1 MVKSKKNKSKE
12 GAVLEVQSEDNL
24 KENIKLDLTLQEETK
39 TTNQESEE
47 KEEILSPEN
56 SNCLQEETVVD
67 KNNGKQENIEISE
80 NQSEEKVKRSISLR
94 KKFSFARKK
103 KSKNQEEEIK
113 MNGNHNKETNGSVK
127 RSQSLSEDKK
137 ESKIPLGKFRTLP
150 FKKKHMSASLDFE
163 SKNKVKDSGQ
173 DEWRMSGLLDTVAK
187 SNSVASVNAASRSS
201 VNETSPPIVALVPSP
216 RKEEKVGS

>member
-24 KENIKLDLTLQEETK
+24 KENIKLDLSLQEETK
-39 TTNQESEE
+39 ITNQESEE
-47 KEEILSPEN
+47 KEIQSPEN
-56 SNCLQEETVVD
+56 NDCLQEDTVVD
-67 KNNGKQENIEISE
+67 NNDKQENIEITE
-80 NQSEEKVKRSISLR
+80 NQSEEKVKRSVSLR

-103 KSKNQEEEIK
+103 KSKQNQEEEIK
-113 MNGNHNKETNGSVK
+113 MNGNHNKEANGSVK
-127 RSQSLSEDKK
+127 RSQSLSEGKK

-187 SNSVASVNAASRSS
+187 SNSVASLNAASRSS

>member
-24 KENIKLDLTLQEETK
+24 KENIKLDLSLQEETK

-47 KEEILSPEN
+47 KEIQSPEN
-56 SNCLQEETVVD
+56 NDCLQEDTVAD
-67 KNNGKQENIEISE
+67 NNDKQENIEISE

-103 KSKNQEEEIK
+103 KSKQNQEEEIK
-113 MNGNHNKETNGSVK
+113 MNGNHNKEANGSVK
-127 RSQSLSEDKK
+127 RSQSLSEGKK

-150 FKKKHMSASLDFE
+150 FKKKHMSGSLDFE

-187 SNSVASVNAASRSS
+187 SNSVASLNAASRSS

-216 RKEEKVGS
+216 RKEEKVGR

>member
-1 MVKSKKNKSKE
+1 MF
-12 GAVLEVQSEDNL
+12 
-24 KENIKLDLTLQEETK
+24 TK
-39 TTNQESEE
+39 D
-47 KEEILSPEN
+47 
-56 SNCLQEETVVD
+56 TVVD
-67 KNNGKQENIEISE
+67 NNDKQENIEITE

-103 KSKNQEEEIK
+103 KSKQNQEEEIK
-113 MNGNHNKETNGSVK
+113 MNGNHNKEANGSVK
-127 RSQSLSEDKK
+127 RSQSLSEGKK

-187 SNSVASVNAASRSS
+187 SNSVASLNAASRSS

>member
-24 KENIKLDLTLQEETK
+24 KENIKLDLSLQEETK

-47 KEEILSPEN
+47 NEIQSPEN
-56 SNCLQEETVVD
+56 NDCLQEDTVVD
-67 KNNGKQENIEISE
+67 NNDKQENIEITE

-103 KSKNQEEEIK
+103 KSKQNQEEEIK
-113 MNGNHNKETNGSVK
+113 MNGNHNKEANGSVK
-127 RSQSLSEDKK
+127 RSQSLSEGKK

-187 SNSVASVNAASRSS
+187 SNSVASLNAASRSS

>member
-24 KENIKLDLTLQEETK
+24 KENIKLDLSLQEETK
-39 TTNQESEE
+39 ITNQESEE
-47 KEEILSPEN
+47 KEIQSPEN
-56 SNCLQEETVVD
+56 NDCLQEDTVVD
-67 KNNGKQENIEISE
+67 NNDKQENIEITE

-103 KSKNQEEEIK
+103 KSKQNQEEEIK
-113 MNGNHNKETNGSVK
+113 MNGNHNKEANGSVK
-127 RSQSLSEDKK
+127 RSQSLSDGKK

-187 SNSVASVNAASRSS
+187 SNSVASLNAASRSS
-201 VNETSPPIVALVPSP
+201 VNEASPPIVALVPSP

>member
-39 TTNQESEE
+39 TTNQECEE
-47 KEEILSPEN
+47 KEIQSLQN
-56 SNCLQEETVVD
+56 NDCLEEDIVVD
-67 KNNGKQENIEISE
+67 NNDKQESIGITE

-103 KSKNQEEEIK
+103 KSKQNQEEEIK
-113 MNGNHNKETNGSVK
+113 MNGNHNKEANGSVK
-127 RSQSLSEDKK
+127 RSQSLSDGKK

-187 SNSVASVNAASRSS
+187 SNSVASLNAASRSS

>member
-39 TTNQESEE
+39 TTNQECEE
-47 KEEILSPEN
+47 KEIQSLQN
-56 SNCLQEETVVD
+56 NDCLEEDIVVD
-67 KNNGKQENIEISE
+67 NNDKQESIGITE

-103 KSKNQEEEIK
+103 KSKQNQEEEIK
-113 MNGNHNKETNGSVK
+113 MNGNHNKEANGSVK
-127 RSQSLSEDKK
+127 RSQSLSEGKK

-187 SNSVASVNAASRSS
+187 SNSVASLNAASRSS
-201 VNETSPPIVALVPSP
+201 VNEASPPIVALVPSP

>member
-39 TTNQESEE
+39 TTNQECEE
-47 KEEILSPEN
+47 KEIQSLQN
-56 SNCLQEETVVD
+56 NDCLEEDIVVD
-67 KNNGKQENIEISE
+67 NNDKQESIGITE

-103 KSKNQEEEIK
+103 KSKQNQEEEIK
-113 MNGNHNKETNGSVK
+113 MNGNHNKEANGSVK
-127 RSQSLSEDKK
+127 RSQSLSEGKK

-150 FKKKHMSASLDFE
+150 FKKKHMSGSLDFE

-187 SNSVASVNAASRSS
+187 SNSVASLNAASRSS

>member
-24 KENIKLDLTLQEETK
+24 KENIKLDLPLQEETK

-47 KEEILSPEN
+47 KEIQSPEN
-56 SNCLQEETVVD
+56 NDCLQEDTVAD
-67 KNNGKQENIEISE
+67 NNDKQENIEISE

-103 KSKNQEEEIK
+103 KSKQNQEEEIK
-113 MNGNHNKETNGSVK
+113 MNGNHNKEANGSVK
-127 RSQSLSEDKK
+127 RSQSLSEGKK

-150 FKKKHMSASLDFE
+150 FKKKHMSGSLDFE

-187 SNSVASVNAASRSS
+187 SNSVASLNAASRSS
-201 VNETSPPIVALVPSP
+201 VNETSSPIVALVPSP
-216 RKEEKVGS
+216 RKEEKVGR

>member
-24 KENIKLDLTLQEETK
+24 KENIKLDLSLQEETK
-39 TTNQESEE
+39 ITNQESEE
-47 KEEILSPEN
+47 KEIQSPEN
-56 SNCLQEETVVD
+56 NDCLQEDTVVD
-67 KNNGKQENIEISE
+67 NNDKQENIEITE

-103 KSKNQEEEIK
+103 KSKQNQEEEIK
-113 MNGNHNKETNGSVK
+113 MNGNHNKEANGSVK
-127 RSQSLSEDKK
+127 RSQSLSEGKK

-187 SNSVASVNAASRSS
+187 SNSVASLNAASRSS
-201 VNETSPPIVALVPSP
+201 VNEASPPIVALVPSP

>member
-39 TTNQESEE
+39 TTNQECEE
-47 KEEILSPEN
+47 KEIQSLQN
-56 SNCLQEETVVD
+56 NDCLEEDIVVD
-67 KNNGKQENIEISE
+67 NNDKQESIGITE

-103 KSKNQEEEIK
+103 KSKQNQEEEIK
-113 MNGNHNKETNGSVK
+113 MNGNHNKEANGSVK
-127 RSQSLSEDKK
+127 RSQSLSDGKK

-187 SNSVASVNAASRSS
+187 SNSVASLNAASRSS
-201 VNETSPPIVALVPSP
+201 VNEASPPIVALVPSP
-216 RKEEKVGS
+216 RKEAKVGS

>member
-24 KENIKLDLTLQEETK
+24 KENIKLDLPLQEETK

-47 KEEILSPEN
+47 KEIQSPEN
-56 SNCLQEETVVD
+56 NDCLQEDTVAD
-67 KNNGKQENIEISE
+67 NNDKQENIEISE

-103 KSKNQEEEIK
+103 KSKQNQEEEIK
-113 MNGNHNKETNGSVK
+113 MNGNHNKEANGSVK
-127 RSQSLSEDKK
+127 RSQSLSEGKK

-187 SNSVASVNAASRSS
+187 SNSVASLNAASRSS

>member
-24 KENIKLDLTLQEETK
+24 KENIKLDLSLQEETK

-47 KEEILSPEN
+47 KEIQSPEN
-56 SNCLQEETVVD
+56 NDCLQEDTVVD
-67 KNNGKQENIEISE
+67 NNDKQENIEITE

-103 KSKNQEEEIK
+103 KSKQNQEEEIK
-113 MNGNHNKETNGSVK
+113 MNGNPNKEANGSVK
-127 RSQSLSEDKK
+127 RSQSLSEGQK

-187 SNSVASVNAASRSS
+187 SNSVASLNAASRSS

>member
-24 KENIKLDLTLQEETK
+24 KENIKLDLSLQEETK
-39 TTNQESEE
+39 TTNQECEE
-47 KEEILSPEN
+47 KEIQSLQN
-56 SNCLQEETVVD
+56 NDCLEEDIVVD
-67 KNNGKQENIEISE
+67 NNDKQESIGITE

-103 KSKNQEEEIK
+103 KSKQNQEEEIK
-113 MNGNHNKETNGSVK
+113 MNGNHNKEANGSVK
-127 RSQSLSEDKK
+127 RSQSLSDGKK

-187 SNSVASVNAASRSS
+187 SNSVASLNAASRSS
-201 VNETSPPIVALVPSP
+201 VNEASPPIVALVPSP

>member
-1 MVKSKKNKSKE
+1 M
-12 GAVLEVQSEDNL
+12 LEVQSEDNL

-39 TTNQESEE
+39 TTNQECEE
-47 KEEILSPEN
+47 KEIQSLQN
-56 SNCLQEETVVD
+56 NDCLEEDIVVD
-67 KNNGKQENIEISE
+67 NNDKQESIGITE

-103 KSKNQEEEIK
+103 KSKQNQEEEIK
-113 MNGNHNKETNGSVK
+113 MNGNHNKEANGSVK
-127 RSQSLSEDKK
+127 RSQSLSEGKK

-187 SNSVASVNAASRSS
+187 SNSVASLNAASRSS

>member
-24 KENIKLDLTLQEETK
+24 KENIKLDLPLQEETK

-47 KEEILSPEN
+47 KEIQSPEN
-56 SNCLQEETVVD
+56 NDCLQEDTVAD
-67 KNNGKQENIEISE
+67 NNDKQENIEISE

-103 KSKNQEEEIK
+103 KSKQNQEEEIK
-113 MNGNHNKETNGSVK
+113 MNGNHNKEANGSVK
-127 RSQSLSEDKK
+127 RSQSLSEGKK

-150 FKKKHMSASLDFE
+150 FKKKHMSGSLDFE

-187 SNSVASVNAASRSS
+187 SNSVASLNAASRSS

>member
-39 TTNQESEE
+39 TTNQECEE
-47 KEEILSPEN
+47 KEIQSLQN
-56 SNCLQEETVVD
+56 NDCLEEDIVVD
-67 KNNGKQENIEISE
+67 NNDKQESIGITE

-103 KSKNQEEEIK
+103 KSKQNQEEEIK
-113 MNGNHNKETNGSVK
+113 MNGNHNKEANGSVK
-127 RSQSLSEDKK
+127 RSQSLSGGKK

-187 SNSVASVNAASRSS
+187 SNSVASLNAASRSS
-201 VNETSPPIVALVPSP
+201 VNEASPPIVALVPSP

>member
-39 TTNQESEE
+39 TTNQECEE
-47 KEEILSPEN
+47 KEIQSLQN
-56 SNCLQEETVVD
+56 NDCLEEDIVVD
-67 KNNGKQENIEISE
+67 NNDKQESIGITE

-103 KSKNQEEEIK
+103 KSKQNQEEEIK
-113 MNGNHNKETNGSVK
+113 MNGNHNKEANGSLK
-127 RSQSLSEDKK
+127 RSQSLSDGKK

-187 SNSVASVNAASRSS
+187 SNSVASLNAASRSS
-201 VNETSPPIVALVPSP
+201 VNEASPPIVALVPSP

>member
-24 KENIKLDLTLQEETK
+24 KENIKLDLSLQEETK
-39 TTNQESEE
+39 ITNQESEE
-47 KEEILSPEN
+47 KEIQSPEN
-56 SNCLQEETVVD
+56 NDCLQEDTVVD
-67 KNNGKQENIEISE
+67 NNDKQENIEITE

-103 KSKNQEEEIK
+103 KSKQNQEEEIK
-113 MNGNHNKETNGSVK
+113 MNGNHNKEANGSVK
-127 RSQSLSEDKK
+127 RSQSLSDGKK

-187 SNSVASVNAASRSS
+187 SNSVASLNAASRSS

>member
-24 KENIKLDLTLQEETK
+24 KENIKLDLSLQEETK

-47 KEEILSPEN
+47 KEIQSPEN
-56 SNCLQEETVVD
+56 NDCLQDDTVLD
-67 KNNGKQENIEISE
+67 NNDKQEKIEITE

-103 KSKNQEEEIK
+103 KSKQNQEEEIK
-113 MNGNHNKETNGSVK
+113 MNGNHNKEANGSVK
-127 RSQSLSEDKK
+127 RSQSLSEGKK

-163 SKNKVKDSGQ
+163 SKNKVKDSWQ

-187 SNSVASVNAASRSS
+187 SNSVASLNAASRSS
-201 VNETSPPIVALVPSP
+201 VNETSSPIVALVPSP

>member
-39 TTNQESEE
+39 TTNQECEE
-47 KEEILSPEN
+47 KEIQSLQN
-56 SNCLQEETVVD
+56 NDCLEEDIVVD
-67 KNNGKQENIEISE
+67 NNDKQESIGITE

-103 KSKNQEEEIK
+103 KSKQNQEEEIK
-113 MNGNHNKETNGSVK
+113 MNGNHNQEANGSVK
-127 RSQSLSEDKK
+127 RSQSLSDGKK

-187 SNSVASVNAASRSS
+187 SNSVASLNAASRSS
-201 VNETSPPIVALVPSP
+201 VNEASPPIVALVPSP

>member
-39 TTNQESEE
+39 TTNQECEE
-47 KEEILSPEN
+47 KEIQSLQN
-56 SNCLQEETVVD
+56 NDCLEEDIVVD
-67 KNNGKQENIEISE
+67 NNDKQESMGITE

-103 KSKNQEEEIK
+103 KSKQNQEEEIK
-113 MNGNHNKETNGSVK
+113 MNGKHNKEANGSVK
-127 RSQSLSEDKK
+127 RSQSLSDGKK

-187 SNSVASVNAASRSS
+187 SNSVASLNAASRSS
-201 VNETSPPIVALVPSP
+201 VNEASPPIVALVPSP

>member
-24 KENIKLDLTLQEETK
+24 KENIKLDLSLQEETK

-47 KEEILSPEN
+47 KEIQSSEN
-56 SNCLQEETVVD
+56 NDCLQEDTVVD
-67 KNNGKQENIEISE
+67 NNDKQENIEITE

-103 KSKNQEEEIK
+103 KSKQNQEEEIN
-113 MNGNHNKETNGSVK
+113 MNGNHNKEANGSVK
-127 RSQSLSEDKK
+127 RSQSLSEGKK

-187 SNSVASVNAASRSS
+187 SNSVASLNAASRSS

>member
-39 TTNQESEE
+39 TTNQECEE
-47 KEEILSPEN
+47 KEIQSLQN
-56 SNCLQEETVVD
+56 NDCLEEDIVVD
-67 KNNGKQENIEISE
+67 NNDKQESIGITE

-103 KSKNQEEEIK
+103 KSKQNQEEEIK
-113 MNGNHNKETNGSVK
+113 MNGNHNKEANGSVK
-127 RSQSLSEDKK
+127 RSQSLSDGKK

-187 SNSVASVNAASRSS
+187 SNSVASLNAASRSS
-201 VNETSPPIVALVPSP
+201 VNEASPPIVALVPSP

>member
-39 TTNQESEE
+39 TTNQECEE
-47 KEEILSPEN
+47 KEIQSLQN
-56 SNCLQEETVVD
+56 NDCLEEDIVVD
-67 KNNGKQENIEISE
+67 NNDKQESIGITE

-103 KSKNQEEEIK
+103 KSKQNQEEEIK
-113 MNGNHNKETNGSVK
+113 MNGNHNKEANGSVK
-127 RSQSLSEDKK
+127 RSQSLSEGKK

-187 SNSVASVNAASRSS
+187 SNSVASLNAASRSS

>member
-24 KENIKLDLTLQEETK
+24 KENIKLDLSLQEETK

-47 KEEILSPEN
+47 KEIQSPEN
-56 SNCLQEETVVD
+56 NDCLQDDTVLD
-67 KNNGKQENIEISE
+67 NNDKQEKIEITE

-103 KSKNQEEEIK
+103 KSKQNQEEEIK
-113 MNGNHNKETNGSVK
+113 MNGNHNKEANGSVK
-127 RSQSLSEDKK
+127 RSQSLSEGKK

-187 SNSVASVNAASRSS
+187 SNSVASLNAASRSS
-201 VNETSPPIVALVPSP
+201 VNETSSPIVALVPSP

>member
-24 KENIKLDLTLQEETK
+24 KENIKLDLPLQEETK

-47 KEEILSPEN
+47 KEIQSPEN
-56 SNCLQEETVVD
+56 NDCLQDDTVLD
-67 KNNGKQENIEISE
+67 NNDKQENIEITE

-103 KSKNQEEEIK
+103 KSKQNQEEEIK
-113 MNGNHNKETNGSVK
+113 MNGNHNKEANGSVK
-127 RSQSLSEDKK
+127 RSQSLSEGKK

-150 FKKKHMSASLDFE
+150 FKKKHMSGSLDFE

-187 SNSVASVNAASRSS
+187 SNSVASLNAASRSS

>member
-1 MVKSKKNKSKE
+1 MVKSKNKSKE

-39 TTNQESEE
+39 TTNQECEE
-47 KEEILSPEN
+47 KEIQSLQN
-56 SNCLQEETVVD
+56 NDCLEEDIVVD
-67 KNNGKQENIEISE
+67 NNDKQESIGITE

-103 KSKNQEEEIK
+103 KSKQNQEEEIK
-113 MNGNHNKETNGSVK
+113 MNGNHNKEANGSVK
-127 RSQSLSEDKK
+127 RSQSLSDGKK

-187 SNSVASVNAASRSS
+187 SNSVASLNAASRSS
-201 VNETSPPIVALVPSP
+201 VNEASPPIVALVPSP

>member
-39 TTNQESEE
+39 TTNQECEE
-47 KEEILSPEN
+47 KEIQSLQN
-56 SNCLQEETVVD
+56 NDCLEEDIVVD
-67 KNNGKQENIEISE
+67 NNDKQESIGITE

-103 KSKNQEEEIK
+103 KSKQNHEEEIK
-113 MNGNHNKETNGSVK
+113 MNGNHNKEANGSVK
-127 RSQSLSEDKK
+127 RSQSLSDGKK

-187 SNSVASVNAASRSS
+187 SNSVASLNAASRSS
-201 VNETSPPIVALVPSP
+201 VNEASPPIVALVPSP

>member
-24 KENIKLDLTLQEETK
+24 KENIKLDLPLQEETK

-47 KEEILSPEN
+47 KEIQSPEN
-56 SNCLQEETVVD
+56 NDCLQEDTVAD
-67 KNNGKQENIEISE
+67 NNDKQENIEISE

-103 KSKNQEEEIK
+103 KSKQNQEEEIK
-113 MNGNHNKETNGSVK
+113 MNGNHNKEANGSVK
-127 RSQSLSEDKK
+127 RSQSLSDGKK

-187 SNSVASVNAASRSS
+187 SNSVASLNAASRSS
-201 VNETSPPIVALVPSP
+201 VNEASPPIVALVPSP

>member
-39 TTNQESEE
+39 TTNQECEE
-47 KEEILSPEN
+47 KEIQSLQN
-56 SNCLQEETVVD
+56 NDCLEEDIVVD
-67 KNNGKQENIEISE
+67 NNDKQESIGITE

-103 KSKNQEEEIK
+103 KSKQNQEEEIK
-113 MNGNHNKETNGSVK
+113 MNGNPNKEANGSVK
-127 RSQSLSEDKK
+127 RSQSLSEGKK

-187 SNSVASVNAASRSS
+187 SNSVASLNAASRSS

>member
-39 TTNQESEE
+39 TTNQECEE
-47 KEEILSPEN
+47 KEIQSLQN
-56 SNCLQEETVVD
+56 NDCLEEDIVVD
-67 KNNGKQENIEISE
+67 NNDKQESMGITE

-103 KSKNQEEEIK
+103 KSKQNQEEEIK
-113 MNGNHNKETNGSVK
+113 MNGNHNKEANGSVK
-127 RSQSLSEDKK
+127 RSQSLSDGKK

-187 SNSVASVNAASRSS
+187 SNSVASLNAASRSS
-201 VNETSPPIVALVPSP
+201 VNEASPPIVALVPSP

>member
-39 TTNQESEE
+39 TTNQECEE
-47 KEEILSPEN
+47 KEIQSLQN
-56 SNCLQEETVVD
+56 NDCLEEDIVVD
-67 KNNGKQENIEISE
+67 NNDKQESIEITE

-103 KSKNQEEEIK
+103 KSKQNQEEEIK
-113 MNGNHNKETNGSVK
+113 MNGNHNKEANGSVK
-127 RSQSLSEDKK
+127 RSQSLSDGKK

-187 SNSVASVNAASRSS
+187 SNSVASLNAASRSS
-201 VNETSPPIVALVPSP
+201 VNEASPPIVALVPSP

>member
-12 GAVLEVQSEDNL
+12 GAVLEVQSEDNP
-24 KENIKLDLTLQEETK
+24 KENIKLDLSLQEETK

-47 KEEILSPEN
+47 KEIQSPEN
-56 SNCLQEETVVD
+56 NDCLQEDTVAD
-67 KNNGKQENIEISE
+67 NNDKQENIEISE

-103 KSKNQEEEIK
+103 KSKQNQEEEIK
-113 MNGNHNKETNGSVK
+113 MNGNHNKEANGSVK
-127 RSQSLSEDKK
+127 RSQSLSEGKK

-150 FKKKHMSASLDFE
+150 FKKKHMSGSLDFE

-187 SNSVASVNAASRSS
+187 SNSVASLNAASRSS

>member
-24 KENIKLDLTLQEETK
+24 KENIKLDLSLQEETK

-47 KEEILSPEN
+47 KEIQSPEN
-56 SNCLQEETVVD
+56 NDCLQDDTVLD
-67 KNNGKQENIEISE
+67 NNDKQEKIEITE

-103 KSKNQEEEIK
+103 KSKQNQEEEIK
-113 MNGNHNKETNGSVK
+113 MNGNHNKEANGSVK
-127 RSQSLSEDKK
+127 RSQSLSEGKK

-150 FKKKHMSASLDFE
+150 FKKKHMSGSLDFE
-163 SKNKVKDSGQ
+163 SKNKVKDSWQ

-187 SNSVASVNAASRSS
+187 SNSVASLNAASRSS
-201 VNETSPPIVALVPSP
+201 VNETSSPIVALVPSP